1 MEEKYNWVTY
11 SSLLKKVSTAL
22 ASCSLDQETHF
33 RSCVFILIAEQAT
46 FFHPNLLLISM
57 NILRLSYQLYYYWI
71 LKIGLF

>member
-22 ASCSLDQETHF
+22 DQETHF
-33 RSCVFILIAEQAT
+33 GSCVFILIAEQST